1 MDACRGSCGLI
12 IARAGGF
19 TKTLEVGL
27 AMTTRSLG
35 ILTEQR
41 IDREFMMQVD
51 PEWKKILT
59 CYQCGTCSI
68 SCPAST
74 LMDYTPRQLWQLMR
88 LGLRDEVVNS
98 RTFWLCT
105 QCYAC
110 SERCPRGIMTGDT
123 MRHLREWS
131 VKQLSGIPPNIVQLR
146 NTVQATHN
154 ILNEDNNARLI
165 WSQNL
170 DPMPARLAKTKQ
182 SNVEALLFMG
192 CVSSFYPQAYSIPQ
206 SLVQIMEKTQVDY
219 TTLGGEE
226 WCCGY
231 PLYGAGMKGEIEQFA
246 KHNIEQVKT
255 LAPKNLVATCS
266 SCYHTWKHLYP
277 AYTNGRGNFGFNV
290 LHASEYLA
298 QIIADRRIQMA
309 KLPMVVTYHD
319 PCDLGRKNGVYDAP
333 RDVIQSIPGITLRE
347 MPNNRADAMCCGG
360 GGDVAMLEA
369 AVTDDIAVRRLSQAV
384 GTGAEAIISSCQQCK
399 RTLLGAARKT
409 KTRIKILD
417 ITELVWQAMEK

>member
-1 MDACRGSCGLI
+1 MS
-12 IARAGGF
+12 
-19 TKTLEVGL
+19 KP
-27 AMTTRSLG
+27 LG
-35 ILTEQR
+35 VLTEER
-41 IDREFMMQVD
+41 IDRLFLKQVE
-51 PEWKKILT
+51 PEWKKVLT
-59 CYQCGTCSI
+59 CFQCGTCSV
-68 SCPAST
+68 SCPAAE
-74 LMDYTPRQLWQLMR
+74 LMDYAPRQLWQLIR
-88 LGLRDEVVNS
+88 LGMRDQVLNS

-110 SERCPRGIMTGDT
+110 TARCPRGILTSET
-123 MRHLREWS
+123 MRNLREW
-131 VKQLSGIPPNIVQLR
+131 VIERNMQVPETITRLR
-146 NTVQATHN
+146 DTVRTKYN
-154 ILNEDNNARLI
+154 ILNEDNASRLI

-170 DPMPARLAKTKQ
+170 DAAPTQLSQ
-182 SNVEALLFMG
+182 SAQANAEVLLFTG
-192 CVSSFYPQAYSIPQ
+192 CVSSFYPMAYSIPQ
-206 SLVQIMEKTQVDY
+206 SLVQVFEQAKISY

-231 PLYGAGMKGEIEQFA
+231 PLFGAGMQSEMA
-246 KHNIEQVKT
+246 NLAHHNIEQVRA

-277 AYTNGRGNFGFNV
+277 SYANSKFDFQV

-298 QIIADRRIQMA
+298 QLVADKRIKMA
-309 KLPMVVTYHD
+309 NLSWTVTYHD

-333 RDVIQSIPGITLRE
+333 RAVIQSIPGITLRE

-369 AVTDDIAVRRLSQAV
+369 AVTDDIAVRRLAQATS
-384 GTGAEAIISSCQQCK
+384 TGATAIISSCQQCK